1 MRSKL
6 SSAALLVV
14 PVLVGLTASAALLV
28 DYLHPSP
35 VFCSEAGGCEAVKH
49 SALAWPFGVPMPAF
63 GLLGFAVMGALVFAR
78 GPLARTLYCLVAIGA
93 AIVGIGL
100 ILVQLAM
107 LQFCVYCTA
116 VDISACVA
124 CGLSIWRFRR
134 GFDLEV
140 PGAARGGIV
149 ALLVAMPAL
158 VLALGL
164 TAKVKL
170 PDVIAEEMKKAP
182 KGRATIVEFVDF
194 ECPFCRSEYDNLV
207 PLLEAAKDRVYV
219 IRKLVPLTRIH
230 PHALVAARAAC
241 CADLQGKGDDMA
253 DALFHAPIE
262 ELTPEGCQKIASAL
276 GLDLTRYAAC
286 LTDPKTAERIIID
299 RAVFDSAAEKRDGL
313 PLLWIGERKI
323 SGLRDP
329 SELQRALDEAIAK
342 AGS

>member
-14 PVLVGLTASAALLV
+14 PVLLGLSASAALLV
-28 DYLHPSP
+28 DYLHASP

-49 SALAWPFGVPMPAF
+49 TALAWPFGVPMPAF
-63 GLLGFAVMGALVFAR
+63 GLFGFAVLGALVLAP
-78 GPLARTLYCLVAIGA
+78 GPLARTLHRLVAIA
-93 AIVGIGL
+93 AGIVGVGL

-107 LQFCVYCTA
+107 LQICVYCTV
-116 VDISACVA
+116 VDLSACAA
-124 CGLSIWRFRR
+124 CGLAIWRYKR
-134 GFDLEV
+134 GLDLEGPFAV
-140 PGAARGGIV
+140 RGAIV
-149 ALLVAMPAL
+149 ALLVAVPAL

-164 TAKVKL
+164 TAKVRL
-170 PDVIAEEMKKAP
+170 PDVIAEEIKKAP
-182 KGRATIVEFVDF
+182 KGQATIVEFVDF

-207 PLLEAAKDRVYV
+207 PLLEAVKDRVHV
-219 IRKLVPLTRIH
+219 VRKLVPLTRIH

-253 DALFHAPIE
+253 DALFHAPVE
-262 ELTPEGCQKIASAL
+262 DLTPEGCRKIASAL

-286 LTDPKTAERIIID
+286 LADPKTAERIIID
-299 RAVFDSAAEKRDGL
+299 RAMFDSAAEKRDGL